1 MEEAVVEQ
9 KRRGGRLQV
18 IKEILRDIE
27 PGVYSTD
34 MLLQIVNNELQRR
47 GDRPTTKSVIG
58 RAMKELGREGVLDF
72 DKIRGTVYVV
82 R

>member
-18 IKEILRDIE
+18 IKEILRNIE

-34 MLLQIVNNELQRR
+34 MLLQIVNTELQRR
-47 GDRPTTKSVIG
+47 GGQPTSKSAVG
-58 RAMKELGREGVLDF
+58 RAMKELGEEGALNF
-72 DKIRGTVYVV
+72 EKIRGVTYIVK
-82 R
+82 